1 MQKLAVLTTL
11 AGGLVASLLIDRTH
25 RIEPDTL

>member
-1 MQKLAVLTTL
+1 MPKLAVATTL
-11 AGGLVASLLIDRTH
+11 AGGLVASLRIERTH